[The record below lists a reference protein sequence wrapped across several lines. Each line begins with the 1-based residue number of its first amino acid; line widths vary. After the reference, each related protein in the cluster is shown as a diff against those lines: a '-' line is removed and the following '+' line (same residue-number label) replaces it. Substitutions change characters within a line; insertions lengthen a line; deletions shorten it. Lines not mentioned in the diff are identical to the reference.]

1 MSNEVS
7 VIQPPEVK
15 TGQAKVIKIEDVQ
28 AGKISETVI
37 NTTATT
43 ASELLTQVHGGDTRT
58 ASLTENGRG
67 LFGKYRSLREAA
79 TTSEFP
85 VLLQS
90 GLKAILFDSYNGVPV
105 VYPQL
110 VMMET
115 SDKPAEDYL
124 EGNTFGTL
132 PQVGEGQNYPDV
144 DTTLDRV
151 VRITNSKYGGIF
163 SVTEEMVLFDKV
175 GMIRQLP
182 ADLGRAMRQ
191 TIEETVIAGLT
202 ATGSFVRNST
212 TNDNDVGANT
222 AATTFSAGG
231 LLTAHRTIRT
241 AKDRKSGRYLGIVP
255 DTLLVAPGVEWAAK
269 QLLLGN
275 NLVRASAN
283 NAAEV
288 YGTGQENP
296 LRGLVSTIVV
306 SPLVATTFGWLLFQ
320 KQGFAVLQ
328 EVIPLRFMAADAK
341 TSDNEDFFKK
351 GKLSYRVDAMFGFGI
366 LNDRLGYLSSSTTT
380 PAVG

>member
-1 MSNEVS
+1 MSDIQV
-7 VIQPPEVK
+7 VQPPEVK
-15 TGQAKVIKIEDVQ
+15 TGQAKIIRIDDVQ
-28 AGKISETVI
+28 AGKITETLI
-37 NTTATT
+37 DTTPATPVMET
-43 ASELLTQVHGGDTRT
+43 
-58 ASLTENGRG
+58 GRN

-132 PQVGEGQNYPDV
+132 PDVGEGQTYPDV

-151 VRITNSKYGGIF
+151 VRIVNKKYGGMF

-182 ADLGRAMRQ
+182 ADLGKAMRQ
-191 TIEETVIAGLT
+191 TIEEVVVGGLT
-202 ATGSFVRNST
+202 ATGAYVRNST
-212 TNDNDVGANT
+212 TGDNDVGANT
-222 AATTFSAGG
+222 AATTFSAAG
-231 LLTAHRTIRT
+231 LLTAHRTLRT
-241 AKDRKSGRYLGIVP
+241 MKDRKSGRYLGIAP

-288 YGTGQENP
+288 YGTSTDSNP
-296 LRGLVSTIVV
+296 LRGLVKNIIV

-320 KQGFAVLQ
+320 RQGFAVLQ
-328 EVIPLRFMAADAK
+328 EVIPLRFLAADNK
-341 TSDNEDFFKK
+341 TAENDAFFKN
-351 GKLSYRVDAMFGFGI
+351 GKLSYRVDAMFGFGV